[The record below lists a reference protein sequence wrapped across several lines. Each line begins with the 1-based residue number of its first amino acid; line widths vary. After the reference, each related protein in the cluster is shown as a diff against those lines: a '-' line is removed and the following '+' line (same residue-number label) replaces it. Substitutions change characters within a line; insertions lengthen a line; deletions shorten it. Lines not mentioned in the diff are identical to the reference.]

1 MPKKITIETLA
12 TMSQREFTAIRGEMA
27 EGFAVVSKRLDGVDG
42 RLDGMDRK
50 FESKFDELA
59 EILRLMRADLKEI
72 KTDVAT
78 VHFDYT
84 ELKTRVARLEKKVG
98 I

>member
-12 TMSQREFTAIRGEMA
+12 TMSQREFTAIREEVSG
-27 EGFAVVSKRLDGVDG
+27 GFAAVNN
-42 RLDGMDRK
+42 RLDGMDNR
-50 FESKFDELA
+50 FDSLDET
-59 EILRLMRADLKEI
+59 LRLVRNDLKEI

-84 ELKTRVARLEKKVG
+84 ELKTRVERLEKKVG
-98 I
+98 LAK